1 MTGPQAS
8 MMSARAASGAME
20 SGGAVDHGADL
31 VVQSLVASIAEV
43 SGDRGGEA
51 VAAGTDCT
59 RGFDEFRDA

>member
-1 MTGPQAS
+1 

-43 SGDRGGEA
+43 SGDRGRHVA
-51 VAAGTDCT
+51 VMWP
-59 RGFDEFRDA
+59 